1 MQENKADHLIKIN
14 RWLYAC
20 ARFIEASKELT
31 DYDIDGINHVVD
43 IMRSSYVRDRNK
55 SDIPCDLC
63 IHNPPSSFGGKP
75 CATCPAEGDRHG

>member
-1 MQENKADHLIKIN
+1 MQENEVDHLIKIN
-14 RWLYAC
+14 LWLYAC
-20 ARFIEASKELT
+20 ARFIEASKSLT